1 MHLSK
6 LGSIKPLTAAL
17 MLLLLMAMLAGGA
30 ARWESITIDEIAHT
44 GAGVSYLQ
52 KLDMRMNEEHPPL
65 AKIIA
70 ALPLVL
76 SGVHADYSHISWK
89 FSGQQ
94 VFNQLLGEWVFG
106 DYLLLRWNDPI
117 STIKWARLPMLLVT
131 LLLGFVLYRC
141 GSQLGD
147 TPWAGLLCLAVFVS
161 MPPFLA
167 FGPLVITDIVITLFW
182 VLAVWTLPQ
191 MWRAP
196 TRRQVLTF
204 ALILAAAF
212 LSKFS
217 AGLLF
222 FVFAAVAISM
232 RLRPLPEQ
240 PSDKAELRAWRRRAW
255 RNILKA
261 TLWAALFVY
270 LVYFFLSWNQP
281 TDSFSVIPHFPASA
295 ILRRLLMPPW
305 IYLRGLVEFLL
316 SAGSRPT
323 FILGHAYPHG
333 VWFYFPV
340 LVLLKTPSAVLL
352 LFLLAVFAAVLV
364 KIEKLP
370 EASAVPAG
378 MELHWRSAW
387 ISFVIFT
394 AACILNRL
402 NISIRHF
409 LIPLA
414 LMILLLAPLPR
425 LLLLLRQQHDR
436 TARLVKGATVTLS
449 LATLLTAIAAYPFYL
464 PFINTLGLKRPGYL
478 LVNDSNLDWNQ
489 GLRIAE
495 HFVLR
500 RGLTHVLVDDY
511 GFSELQ
517 AYIPQATR
525 WNCQQ
530 PSASDGGQ
538 WAIVSANLIADAS
551 NCQWLFQ
558 HLHFEIAG
566 GSMYLFLLPHVI
578 PPAGEPGGPPLPK
591 DYKYFGGTNFHGKDM
606 KAIFAACVDDPQQLQ
621 PTMDEFT
628 AAMKEYQQKD
638 KQ

>member
-1 MHLSK
+1 
-6 LGSIKPLTAAL
+6 
-17 MLLLLMAMLAGGA
+17 MLLVLMAMLAGGA
-30 ARWESITIDEIAHT
+30 VRWESITIDEIAHT

-65 AKIIA
+65 AKVIA

-76 SGVHADYSHISWK
+76 RGVHADYSHISWT
-89 FSGQQ
+89 FSGQR

-117 STIKWARLPMLLVT
+117 STIMWARVPMLLVT
-131 LLLGFVLYRC
+131 LLLGFVLYWY
-141 GSQLGD
+141 GSQLGG

-167 FGPLVITDIVITLFW
+167 FGPLVITDVVITFFW

-191 MWRAP
+191 MWHSPARS
-196 TRRQVLTF
+196 RVIKF
-204 ALILAAAF
+204 GLILAGAF

-222 FVFAAVAISM
+222 FVFIAVAISM
-232 RLRPLPEQ
+232 RLRPLAGQ
-240 PSDKAELRAWRRRAW
+240 PSDRSELRVWRRRAW
-255 RNILKA
+255 RNIIKA
-261 TLWAALFVY
+261 NLWAALFVY
-270 LVYFFLSWNQP
+270 LVYFILSWNQS

-305 IYLRGLVEFLL
+305 IYLRGLLEFVL

-340 LVLLKTPSAVLL
+340 LVLLKTPLAVLL
-352 LFLLAVFAAVLV
+352 LFLLAIFAAVLFKV
-364 KIEKLP
+364 EKLR
-370 EASAVPAG
+370 EAPAIPAG
-378 MELHWRSAW
+378 MELHWRCAW
-387 ISFVIFT
+387 VSLVIFT

-409 LIPLA
+409 LVPLA
-414 LMILLLAPLPR
+414 LMILLIAPLPR
-425 LLLLLRQQHDR
+425 LLLLLRRQHAR
-436 TARLVKGATVTLS
+436 IARLARGTTIVLSAATV
-449 LATLLTAIAAYPFYL
+449 LTAIAAYPFYL
-464 PFINTLGLKRPGYL
+464 PFIDVLGLKRPGYL

-517 AYIPQATR
+517 TYIPQATR

-551 NCQWLFQ
+551 NCQWLF
-558 HLHFEIAG
+558 HYLHFEIAG
-566 GSMYLFLLPHVI
+566 GSMYLFELPHVI
-578 PPAGEPGGPPLPK
+578 PQAGQPGGPPLPK
-591 DYKYFGGTNFHGKDM
+591 DYKYFGGTNFHGRDM
-606 KAIFAACVDDPQQLQ
+606 KGIFAACVDDPQKLQ

-628 AAMKEYQQKD
+628 AAMKEYQRKRN
-638 KQ
+638 K

>member
-1 MHLSK
+1 MSK
-6 LGSIKPLTAAL
+6 PTSVKPLAAAL
-17 MLLLLMAMLAGGA
+17 MLLVLMAMLAGGA
-30 ARWESITIDEIAHT
+30 VRWESITIDEIAHT

-65 AKIIA
+65 AKVIA

-76 SGVHADYSHISWK
+76 RGVHADYSHISWT
-89 FSGQQ
+89 FSGQR

-117 STIKWARLPMLLVT
+117 STIMWARVPMLLVT
-131 LLLGFVLYRC
+131 LLLGFVLYWY
-141 GSQLGD
+141 GSQLGG

-167 FGPLVITDIVITLFW
+167 FGPLVITDVVITFFW

-191 MWRAP
+191 MWHSPARS
-196 TRRQVLTF
+196 RVIKF
-204 ALILAAAF
+204 GLILAGAF

-222 FVFAAVAISM
+222 FVFIAVAISM
-232 RLRPLPEQ
+232 RLRPLAGQ
-240 PSDKAELRAWRRRAW
+240 PSDRSELRVWRRRAW
-255 RNILKA
+255 RNIIKA
-261 TLWAALFVY
+261 NLWAALFVY
-270 LVYFFLSWNQP
+270 LVYFILSWNQS

-305 IYLRGLVEFLL
+305 IYLRGLLEFVL

-340 LVLLKTPSAVLL
+340 LVLLKTPLAVLL
-352 LFLLAVFAAVLV
+352 LFLLAIFAAVLFKV
-364 KIEKLP
+364 EKLR
-370 EASAVPAG
+370 EAPAIPAG
-378 MELHWRSAW
+378 MELHWRCAW
-387 ISFVIFT
+387 VSLVIFT

-409 LIPLA
+409 LVPLA

-425 LLLLLRQQHDR
+425 LLLLLRRQHAR
-436 TARLVKGATVTLS
+436 IARLARGTTIVLSAATV
-449 LATLLTAIAAYPFYL
+449 LTAIAAYPFYL
-464 PFINTLGLKRPGYL
+464 PFINVLGLKRPGYL

-517 AYIPQATR
+517 TYIPQATR

-551 NCQWLFQ
+551 NCQWLF
-558 HLHFEIAG
+558 HYLHFEIAG
-566 GSMYLFLLPHVI
+566 GSMYLFELPHVI
-578 PPAGEPGGPPLPK
+578 PQAGQPGGPPLPK
-591 DYKYFGGTNFHGKDM
+591 DYKYFGGTNFHGRDM
-606 KAIFAACVDDPQQLQ
+606 KGIFAACVDDPQKLQ

-628 AAMKEYQQKD
+628 AAMKEYQRKRN
-638 KQ
+638 K